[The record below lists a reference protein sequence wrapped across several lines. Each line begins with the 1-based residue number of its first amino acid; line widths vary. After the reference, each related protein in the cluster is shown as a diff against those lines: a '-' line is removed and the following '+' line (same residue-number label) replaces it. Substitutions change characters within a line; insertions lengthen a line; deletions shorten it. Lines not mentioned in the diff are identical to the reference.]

1 MTSGVGQLAD
11 ALAPRVF
18 GAMKAILGSLGQKA
32 TRQRLQRAAER
43 SGYSEAEFEAALEC
57 LQQTTVEPQTADLQD
72 KTVEAPGASN
82 ANAFDPHAAGA
93 ELVERL
99 KLAEGGAWTGAELQR
114 RFGLSAAV
122 LHRRR
127 KEHRILYWRDAR
139 HEFHYPQWQFT
150 ATGALLP
157 GLQEVLQT
165 FRSVDEWRLMS
176 YFLNPRRQLDDRR
189 PLDLL
194 RGGEKDKVLSHATL
208 HAKENTW

>member
-1 MTSGVGQLAD
+1 
-11 ALAPRVF
+11 
-18 GAMKAILGSLGQKA
+18 MKAILGSLDQKA
-32 TRQRLQRAAER
+32 TRQRLLKATEQ
-43 SGYSEAEFEAALEC
+43 SGYSEAEFEAALER
-57 LQQTTVEPQTADLQD
+57 LQQTTVEPPTVDIAD
-72 KTVEAPGASN
+72 TTRVESVETSGASD
-82 ANAFDPHAAGA
+82 ANAFDPHAVGA
-93 ELVERL
+93 ELVEQF
-99 KLAEGGAWTGAELQR
+99 KVAEGGAWTGADFQG

-139 HEFHYPQWQFT
+139 HEFHYPKWQFT

-157 GLQEVLQT
+157 GVQEVLQI
-165 FRSVDEWRLMS
+165 FRSVDEWRLMA

-194 RGGEKDKVLSHATL
+194 RGGEKDKVLAHATL